1 MRPRVWIVS
10 LTLIVSLAGCR
21 LPAEDEPF
29 TPAPVPVPSSTQT
42 LPPVATPTKLPTL
55 TPRPPNLYVMA
66 RELPVNCRF
75 GPGTIYEI
83 IDGLQPFQSAL
94 VAGKDNTGLWW
105 YVHNPNN
112 PGAHVLGGGQRHRFR
127 GGYGI
132 PASGGSA
139 RGNGRQAGGAG
150 GAAASHCRMRGLPQ
164 YVLLVAE
171 ISTNGPALVTW
182 RWEMSTGEV
191 TEAGTLIFEEAD
203 TQVVQKS
210 VVVYSPNDYWGQ
222 LHVDA
227 PNEII
232 TQVKFIANCTQ

>member
-10 LTLIVSLAGCR
+10 LTLIVGLAGCR
-21 LPAEDEPF
+21 LPADEEPF

-75 GPGTIYEI
+75 GPGTIYEV

-112 PGAHVLGGGQRHRFR
+112 PGAMCW
-127 GGYGI
+127 
-132 PASGGSA
+132 ASASA
-139 RGNGRQAGGAG
+139 TDFEGDTESLPVVDPPLVTVDKLEVRAEPPRVTVGCEAF
-150 GAAASHCRMRGLPQ
+150 PQ
-164 YVLLVAE
+164 YILLVAE

-182 RWEMSTGEV
+182 RWEMSTGEATQV
-191 TEAGTLIFEEAD
+191 GTLIFEKAD